1 MFDHLRPYAR
11 HATVPHMRDRLRQF
25 AELFDLRTTVSLGG
39 LGMVGYGLSLIYP
52 PAAYIVCGAVLF
64 WLGAR

>member
-1 MFDHLRPYAR
+1 MLE
-11 HATVPHMRDRLRQF
+11 RLRQF
-25 AELFDLRTTVSLGG
+25 VELFDLRTTVSLGG

>member
-1 MFDHLRPYAR
+1 MFDHLRHYAR
-11 HATVPHMRDRLRQF
+11 HATVRLMRERLRQF
-25 AELFDLRTTVSLGG
+25 AELFDLRTTVSLSG

>member
-1 MFDHLRPYAR
+1 MFDHLRHYAH
-11 HATVPHMRDRLRQF
+11 HATVRLMRERLRQF
-25 AELFDLRTTVSLGG
+25 VELFDLRTTVSLGG

-52 PAAYIVCGAVLF
+52 PAAYIVCGAALF